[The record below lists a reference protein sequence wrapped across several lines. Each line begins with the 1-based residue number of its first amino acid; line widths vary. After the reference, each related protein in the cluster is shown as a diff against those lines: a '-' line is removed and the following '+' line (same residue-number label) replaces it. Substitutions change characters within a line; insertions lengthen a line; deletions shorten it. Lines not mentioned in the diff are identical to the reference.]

1 MEQPSSLFLSD
12 TILDSAT
19 CSTGGT
25 VLVTVTGGA
34 PNYSYEWSDGAN
46 QDTDT
51 AVNLASGIYKVVV
64 TDNNGCKDSITN
76 VTVPVIGGVTVVVDT
91 VIDILCFGAI
101 TGGIN
106 ITTNGVLPIS
116 YSWTGPN
123 GYTSTSED
131 VTNSAAGN
139 YSVTITDGNSCV
151 TAIDTVITTPASDIS
166 IIKEFTD
173 LKCFNDSSGS
183 IEVKSVS
190 NGSAPYVYNWTGP
203 NGYTS
208 SSEDITNLAA
218 GVYVL
223 SLTDNN
229 LCTLDNDSTI
239 VLEPDTV
246 SITYVLTQPGCGA
259 NDGSILV
266 TPSGGGG
273 DSNPPNSYNYSW
285 VDLDVGPAVIGTASL
300 LDNIGSGLY
309 EVTVT
314 DDSSCV
320 GSKSVN
326 VSDINGPLVEDS
338 TVDVTCNNDTDGEI
352 FLTVT
357 TQPSG
362 NAYGIDWDIDN
373 FIGSAP
379 DDLDGLPD
387 SLVETGLPPGVYF
400 VRVTDSSNGCL
411 TVHSDTVFDPGP
423 IVLTPRFV
431 APTCFGLS
439 NGKAYPENISGGNGG
454 YSYSWSDVA
463 NQLTDTAFN
472 LAIGSY
478 TLTVTDS
485 KFCLDSM
492 TVDVT
497 QPDSLSIIKEFT
509 DLKCFNDSSGSIEVK
524 SVSNGSAPYVYNWTG
539 PNGYTSS
546 SEDITNLAAGVYVL
560 SLTDNNLCTLDN
572 DSTIVLEPDT
582 VSITYVLTQPGCGAN
597 DGSIL
602 VTPSGGGGDSNPPNS
617 YNYSWVDLDVGPA
630 VIGTAS
636 LLDNIGS
643 GLYEVT
649 VTDDSSCVGSKSVNV
664 SDINGPLVEDS
675 TVDVT
680 CNNDTDGEIF
690 LTVTTQPSGN
700 AYGIDWDIDNFIG
713 SAPDDLDGL
722 PDSLVETGLP
732 PGVYFVRVTDSSN
745 GCLTVHSDTVFDP
758 GPIVLTPRFV
768 APTCFGLSNGK
779 AYPENISG
787 GNGGYSYS
795 WSDVANQLTDTA
807 FNLAIGSYTLT
818 VTDSKFCLDSMTVDV
833 TQPDSIYLSLYQDS
847 VKCFG
852 DSNGIAFPD
861 SISGGSGGFTYSW
874 DLFAVDLNS
883 NNANND
889 TAIGLY
895 ARQWT
900 LTVEDQN
907 GCNKSLEIEVLQPEI
922 LAIGSMIM
930 DSLSCNGLSDGK
942 ASAVGITGGN
952 GVNSFIW
959 TDAFG
964 VDLLQDNDTA
974 VGLSAETYTIEVT
987 DQNNCSATADIL
999 VEEPNALTIDSI
1011 YQESVKCYG
1020 FADGRAVISNIS
1032 GGTGYG
1038 YNFTWTDSLG
1048 NNLFQDSS
1056 TAMNL
1061 LAGVYSITVTDS
1073 DACFTDTNVTV
1084 IQPNLLIVDTIS
1096 QVSVTCS
1103 GDNDGSAYV
1112 EVIGGTVTYN
1122 FTWTDS
1128 LGNNLF
1134 QDSSTAINL
1143 SAGIYNITVTD
1154 QNLCSIDTSIM
1165 VLQPAPLLVD
1175 SILQDS
1181 ILCNGSSNG
1190 AAYVGVTGGIGTYN
1204 FTWTDSLGNNLF
1216 QDSSTAV
1223 TLSAGVYN
1231 ITVTDQLLC
1240 SIDTNVTVLEPN
1252 TLTLDTLNIINPLCS
1267 SSSDGSVNL
1276 ITNGG
1281 TNPYSFV
1288 WTDSLGVDL
1297 LQDNDT
1303 AVGLSAGIYYALV
1316 TDTNGCTA
1324 KDTVTLIPVL
1334 EILANAGMED
1344 TLVCFG
1350 DSLTLTGT
1358 SSGAINPS
1366 ISWNLLGASLSFD
1379 STIIYTFE
1387 DSSTYIYDF
1396 VFVVSEQTC
1405 TDRDSVKITVAP
1417 LPTVDAGNDVDLSFG
1432 SSFDLGGTPTGPVNS
1447 SYIWTPLTNFVF
1459 ESDSI
1464 DENPEIEFNSSE
1476 IYIVLVTDSNGC
1488 INSDTIKVNL
1498 IPDIVVP
1505 SAFSPNGDGI
1515 NDVWIIEIPQ
1525 QFTNVTVRVYNRW
1538 GSLVYDRAQAGGE
1551 NWTGNGNNSKSI
1563 PVGTYYYIIEYIDFD
1578 GQKDNMNGPGR

>member
-1 MEQPSSLFLSD
+1 MSNNGEPNDWKFGNSTAIGLEQHAQFVSDGPGLFSWNDHGNGRTFGHYMEILINENINGNNVTCFGGNDGKAIVTVVGGSFPINFTWFEVGVSTQIQPNGISNQNPATDTAYNLTAGTYAVVISDDNLCSARDTVEITEPLSVIDISPISFDSASCNGLATGSAWVGGASGVTGGNGGYVYSWTDGLGVDLGINND
-12 TILDSAT
+12 TAINLLAGTYDVRVEDVKGCFETGAISVLEPDALLLTGNILDSAT

-25 VLVTVTGGA
+25 AFVTVTGGA
-34 PNYSYEWSDGAN
+34 PNYSYLWSDGAN
-46 QDTDT
+46 QVTDT

-76 VTVPVIGGVTVVVDT
+76 VIVPVIGGVTVVVDT

-131 VTNSAAGN
+131 ITNLAAGN

-166 IIKEFTD
+166 IIKEFTN

-183 IEVKSVS
+183 IEVTSVS

-208 SSEDITNLAA
+208 TSEDITSLAA

-285 VDLDVGPAVIGTASL
+285 VDLDIGPAVIGTASL

-362 NAYGIDWDIDN
+362 NTYGIDWDIDN

-423 IVLTPRFV
+423 IVLNPRFV

-439 NGKAYPENISGGNGG
+439 NGKAYPENISGGNSG
-454 YSYSWSDVA
+454 YSYSWSDV
-463 NQLTDTAFN
+463 
-472 LAIGSY
+472 S
-478 TLTVTDS
+478 
-485 KFCLDSM
+485 
-492 TVDVT
+492 
-497 QPDSLSIIKEFT
+497 
-509 DLKCFNDSSGSIEVK
+509 
-524 SVSNGSAPYVYNWTG
+524 
-539 PNGYTSS
+539 
-546 SEDITNLAAGVYVL
+546 
-560 SLTDNNLCTLDN
+560 
-572 DSTIVLEPDT
+572 
-582 VSITYVLTQPGCGAN
+582 
-597 DGSIL
+597 
-602 VTPSGGGGDSNPPNS
+602 
-617 YNYSWVDLDVGPA
+617 
-630 VIGTAS
+630 
-636 LLDNIGS
+636 
-643 GLYEVT
+643 
-649 VTDDSSCVGSKSVNV
+649 
-664 SDINGPLVEDS
+664 
-675 TVDVT
+675 
-680 CNNDTDGEIF
+680 
-690 LTVTTQPSGN
+690 
-700 AYGIDWDIDNFIG
+700 
-713 SAPDDLDGL
+713 
-722 PDSLVETGLP
+722 
-732 PGVYFVRVTDSSN
+732 
-745 GCLTVHSDTVFDP
+745 
-758 GPIVLTPRFV
+758 
-768 APTCFGLSNGK
+768 
-779 AYPENISG
+779 
-787 GNGGYSYS
+787 
-795 WSDVANQLTDTA
+795 NQLTDTA

-1056 TAMNL
+1056 TAVNL
-1061 LAGVYSITVTDS
+1061 SAGVYSITVTDS

-1103 GDNDGSAYV
+1103 GDNDGAAYV

-1181 ILCNGSSNG
+1181 VLCNGSSNG

-1267 SSSDGSVNL
+1267 SSSDGSINL

-1281 TNPYSFV
+1281 TSPYSFV

-1387 DSSTYIYDF
+1387 DSSTDIYDF

-1405 TDRDSVKITVAP
+1405 TDRESVKIIVAP
-1417 LPTVDAGNDVDLSFG
+1417 LPTVDAGNDADLSFG

-1464 DENPEIEFNSSE
+1464 VENPEIEFNSSE

-1515 NDVWIIEIPQ
+1515 NDVWIIEVPQ

-1578 GQKDNMNGPGR
+1578 GQKDNMNGPITIIR

>member
-1 MEQPSSLFLSD
+1 LGVDLGINNDTAINLLSGTYDVRVEDIKGCFETGQVTVEQPSVIDISPIAFDSASCNGLATGSAWVGGASGVTGGNGGYVYSWTDGLGVDLGINNDTAINLLSGTYDVRVEDIKGCFETGQVTVEQPSSLFLSD

-131 VTNSAAGN
+131 ITNLAAGN

-454 YSYSWSDVA
+454 YSYSWSDV
-463 NQLTDTAFN
+463 D
-472 LAIGSY
+472 
-478 TLTVTDS
+478 
-485 KFCLDSM
+485 
-492 TVDVT
+492 
-497 QPDSLSIIKEFT
+497 
-509 DLKCFNDSSGSIEVK
+509 
-524 SVSNGSAPYVYNWTG
+524 
-539 PNGYTSS
+539 
-546 SEDITNLAAGVYVL
+546 
-560 SLTDNNLCTLDN
+560 
-572 DSTIVLEPDT
+572 
-582 VSITYVLTQPGCGAN
+582 
-597 DGSIL
+597 
-602 VTPSGGGGDSNPPNS
+602 
-617 YNYSWVDLDVGPA
+617 
-630 VIGTAS
+630 
-636 LLDNIGS
+636 
-643 GLYEVT
+643 
-649 VTDDSSCVGSKSVNV
+649 
-664 SDINGPLVEDS
+664 
-675 TVDVT
+675 
-680 CNNDTDGEIF
+680 
-690 LTVTTQPSGN
+690 
-700 AYGIDWDIDNFIG
+700 
-713 SAPDDLDGL
+713 
-722 PDSLVETGLP
+722 
-732 PGVYFVRVTDSSN
+732 
-745 GCLTVHSDTVFDP
+745 
-758 GPIVLTPRFV
+758 
-768 APTCFGLSNGK
+768 
-779 AYPENISG
+779 
-787 GNGGYSYS
+787 
-795 WSDVANQLTDTA
+795 NQLTDTA

-1038 YNFTWTDSLG
+1038 
-1048 NNLFQDSS
+1048 
-1056 TAMNL
+1056 
-1061 LAGVYSITVTDS
+1061 
-1073 DACFTDTNVTV
+1073 
-1084 IQPNLLIVDTIS
+1084 
-1096 QVSVTCS
+1096 
-1103 GDNDGSAYV
+1103 
-1112 EVIGGTVTYN
+1112 
-1122 FTWTDS
+1122 
-1128 LGNNLF
+1128 
-1134 QDSSTAINL
+1134 
-1143 SAGIYNITVTD
+1143 
-1154 QNLCSIDTSIM
+1154 
-1165 VLQPAPLLVD
+1165 
-1175 SILQDS
+1175 
-1181 ILCNGSSNG
+1181 
-1190 AAYVGVTGGIGTYN
+1190 YN

-1578 GQKDNMNGPGR
+1578 GQKDNMNGPITIIR

>member
-1 MEQPSSLFLSD
+1 MVGLLALLGAEEEGGCLVVTGCRGTGQVTVEQPSSLFLSD

-151 TAIDTVITTPASDIS
+151 TAIDTVITTPASDI
-166 IIKEFTD
+166 
-173 LKCFNDSSGS
+173 
-183 IEVKSVS
+183 
-190 NGSAPYVYNWTGP
+190 
-203 NGYTS
+203 
-208 SSEDITNLAA
+208 
-218 GVYVL
+218 
-223 SLTDNN
+223 
-229 LCTLDNDSTI
+229 
-239 VLEPDTV
+239 
-246 SITYVLTQPGCGA
+246 
-259 NDGSILV
+259 
-266 TPSGGGG
+266 
-273 DSNPPNSYNYSW
+273 
-285 VDLDVGPAVIGTASL
+285 
-300 LDNIGSGLY
+300 
-309 EVTVT
+309 
-314 DDSSCV
+314 
-320 GSKSVN
+320 
-326 VSDINGPLVEDS
+326 
-338 TVDVTCNNDTDGEI
+338 
-352 FLTVT
+352 
-357 TQPSG
+357 
-362 NAYGIDWDIDN
+362 
-373 FIGSAP
+373 
-379 DDLDGLPD
+379 
-387 SLVETGLPPGVYF
+387 
-400 VRVTDSSNGCL
+400 
-411 TVHSDTVFDPGP
+411 
-423 IVLTPRFV
+423 
-431 APTCFGLS
+431 
-439 NGKAYPENISGGNGG
+439 
-454 YSYSWSDVA
+454 
-463 NQLTDTAFN
+463 
-472 LAIGSY
+472 
-478 TLTVTDS
+478 
-485 KFCLDSM
+485 
-492 TVDVT
+492 
-497 QPDSLSIIKEFT
+497 SIIKEFT

-1252 TLTLDTLNIINPLCS
+1252 TLTVDTLSIINPLCS

-1578 GQKDNMNGPGR
+1578 GQKDNMNGPITIIR